1 MLVVLVE
8 GAGAQKHEAGIWGSG
23 LPHNSGIIFSRR
35 ERRLAVL
42 FQQSH
47 CLSILWQIFSL
58 DLATSSKKFSR
69 LAALMKL
76 NCAEESQDEFQVHLR
91 YFFSLLCQPTLL
103 FACAWRCQT
112 QKNSIKLPL
121 HSKCFRRNNGSD
133 VNYGKMWLS
142 TVQCESL
149 IWQKSREK

>member
-91 YFFSLLCQPTLL
+91 YFFLLT
-103 FACAWRCQT
+103 
-112 QKNSIKLPL
+112 
-121 HSKCFRRNNGSD
+121 
-133 VNYGKMWLS
+133 LS
-142 TVQCESL
+142 THPL
-149 IWQKSREK
+149 ICMCLAVSDTKKFNKTAAP